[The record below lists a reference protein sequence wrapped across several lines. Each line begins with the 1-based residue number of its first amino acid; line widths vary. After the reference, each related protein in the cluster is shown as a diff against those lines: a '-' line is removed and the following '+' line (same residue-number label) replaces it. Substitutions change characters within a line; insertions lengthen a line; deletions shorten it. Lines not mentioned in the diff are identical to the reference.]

1 MDTFPPFTLHPSPL
15 ILHLETGT
23 AVCSVA
29 LSQGEQLLSLRENK
43 DRKSHAQLLA
53 VFIDDILREQQ
64 LTVAGLDAVAVSEG
78 PGSYT
83 GLRVG
88 VSTAKGL
95 CFGAQKPLIAVS
107 SLQSLAALALKKQLL
122 PAPDALIA
130 PMIDARRMEVYTAV
144 FNAQG
149 EQTVPTEAKI
159 IDENSFDAVLNQ
171 HPVLF
176 IGDGANKCRET
187 ITHPNAH
194 FSTLTASAEG
204 MIQPALHKFHLQQLE
219 NVAYFE
225 PFYLK
230 DFVAI
235 PSRKNL
241 LNKG

>member
-15 ILHLETGT
+15 ILHLETT

-29 LSQGEQLLSLRENK
+29 LSQGAQLLSLRENK
-43 DRKSHAQLLA
+43 DGKSHAQLLA
-53 VFIDDILREQQ
+53 VFIDDILHEQQ
-64 LTVAGLDAVAVSEG
+64 VSIAGLDAVAVSEG

-107 SLQSLAALALKKQLL
+107 SLQSLAALAINKQLL

-130 PMIDARRMEVYTAV
+130 PMIDARRMEVYTAL

-149 EQTVPTEAKI
+149 EQTSSTEAKI
-159 IDENSFDAVLNQ
+159 IDNNSFDTVLNQ
-171 HPVLF
+171 YPVLF
-176 IGDGANKCRET
+176 IGDGAEKCSEI

-194 FSTLTASAEG
+194 FSTLAASAEG
-204 MIQPALHKFHLQQLE
+204 MIQPALTKFQQQKLVD
-219 NVAYFE
+219 VAYFE

-230 DFVAI
+230 DFIAI
-235 PSRKNL
+235 PSKKNL